1 MENMKT
7 KHKNIKRIMKA
18 KGMTLD
24 ELAVKMG
31 VKTPQVAF
39 YRVRHAKKLSTIKA
53 VAKALGVRADEIR

>member
-1 MENMKT
+1 
-7 KHKNIKRIMKA
+7 
-18 KGMTLD
+18 MTLD